1 LRESPFALLLLDM
14 GLPDGSGVT
23 LLERLGSIT
32 THAMPV
38 VILSVS
44 EVSREVEQRVAA
56 ALVKSR
62 VSEAHIVQTILS
74 LVNRPQQA

>member
-1 LRESPFALLLLDM
+1 
-14 GLPDGSGVT
+14 
-23 LLERLGSIT
+23 LLERLPSIT
-32 THAMPV
+32 THPIPV

-44 EVSREVEQRVAA
+44 EVTREVEQRVAA

-74 LVNRPQQA
+74 LVQQRHQA

>member
-1 LRESPFALLLLDM
+1 ME
-14 GLPDGSGVT
+14 LPDGNGLT
-23 LLERLGSIT
+23 LLERLPSIT
-32 THAMPV
+32 THPIPV

-44 EVSREVEQRVAA
+44 EVTREVEQRVAA

-74 LVNRPQQA
+74 LVQQRHQA